1 MTQSILSRRGAIFA
15 GAAALVATSL
25 GATTKS
31 HAATNNLSIRTKKVN
46 ILSPSDGRY
55 SSELAASFG
64 SLAKDSVFQ
73 QLKPATVIMKNSGSA
88 HVRAIS
94 LTWTFHTS
102 TGEHKTTRQYYF
114 TPRFN
119 GTGSPKVPG
128 KGDAKRYTGS
138 AKLIKPNDVRLFSP
152 FFSWSSG
159 YANSPSR
166 PAWRKLIEKRTEN
179 EFLLQQLK
187 SASSVTVELGTVL
200 FGDYTMVGEDTSGL
214 AQRFTAQRN
223 AQHDAGLSVLKMLKD
238 KKSSNDIAA
247 TLLRQ
252 CKGFEKDHK
261 GQPVDRSN
269 AQQFIYYSE
278 RTRHA
283 KILLMRAIKGGLPA
297 LTKTATYLKSR
308 KITRITPLART
319 QEI

>member
-1 MTQSILSRRGAIFA
+1 
-15 GAAALVATSL
+15 
-25 GATTKS
+25 
-31 HAATNNLSIRTKKVN
+31 
-46 ILSPSDGRY
+46 
-55 SSELAASFG
+55 
-64 SLAKDSVFQ
+64 
-73 QLKPATVIMKNSGSA
+73 
-88 HVRAIS
+88 
-94 LTWTFHTS
+94 
-102 TGEHKTTRQYYF
+102 
-114 TPRFN
+114 
-119 GTGSPKVPG
+119 
-128 KGDAKRYTGS
+128 
-138 AKLIKPNDVRLFSP
+138 
-152 FFSWSSG
+152 
-159 YANSPSR
+159 
-166 PAWRKLIEKRTEN
+166 
-179 EFLLQQLK
+179 
-187 SASSVTVELGTVL
+187 
-200 FGDYTMVGEDTSGL
+200 MVGEDTSGL